1 MTELKAPRIAA
12 GQPMRLAGIR
22 QQHTFADATKTI
34 PAQWEAF
41 RQLGRI
47 AGAMTDRR
55 SETIDP
61 STTYGVICGND
72 VAAQTFDY
80 MCAIAVT
87 DFESLPADFAR
98 ISIQAQQYAV
108 FTHEG
113 HISGLQATWNSIWNE
128 WLPAS
133 GYGPADVPDFEVYD
147 DRFDPKTGMGLV
159 EIWFPIGD

>member
-1 MTELKAPRIAA
+1 MTELKAPRIAT

-22 QQHTFADATKTI
+22 QQHTFADAIKTI
-34 PAQWEAF
+34 PAQWDAF
-41 RQLGRI
+41 RQLSPLEGAI
-47 AGAMTDRR
+47 A
-55 SETIDP
+55 

-80 MCAIAVT
+80 MCAIVVT
-87 DFESLPADFAR
+87 DFESLPADLGR

-113 HISGLQATWNSIWNE
+113 DISGLQATWNSIWNE

>member
-12 GQPMRLAGIR
+12 GQPMLLAGIR
-22 QQHTFADATKTI
+22 QQHTFAAATETI

-41 RQLGRI
+41 RQLGAI
-47 AGAMTDRR
+47 T
-55 SETIDP
+55 SP
-61 STTYGVICGND
+61 TYGVICGND

-80 MCAIAVT
+80 MCAIVVT
-87 DFESLPADFAR
+87 DFESLPADWGRVTIA
-98 ISIQAQQYAV
+98 AQLYAV
-108 FTHEG
+108 FTHAG
-113 HISGLQATWNSIWNE
+113 HISGLQETWNSIWNE

-147 DRFDPKTGMGLV
+147 DRFDPKTGLGLI

>member
-1 MTELKAPRIAA
+1 MTELNAPRIAA
-12 GQPMRLAGIR
+12 GQPMFLAGIR
-22 QQHTFADATKTI
+22 QQHTFADATQTI
-34 PAQWEAF
+34 PLQWEAF
-41 RQLGRI
+41 RQLGPITGAI
-47 AGAMTDRR
+47 A
-55 SETIDP
+55 P
-61 STTYGVICGND
+61 TTYGVICGND

-147 DRFDPKTGMGLV
+147 DRFDPKTGVGLV
-159 EIWFPIGD
+159 EIWFPIAD